1 MVRRVPRFVSPSGP
15 TLTERKSRPCVHR
28 VWLPFSKGSVPCAH
42 PDAEDRA
49 RPSTSKRP
57 GPGRTRLFWLCP
69 AQRLSPQSRP
79 GILLGKLQVAKGKP
93 GKGRGAGTRHT
104 APLRPLRKGRHVA
117 GVSKSEK
124 GAQDMVHSCVKC
136 LRCEAGSGA
145 LSSGRGTPREAVW
158 FPESKGREYFRERGR
173 GWQCEMLLKQQV
185 R

>member
-1 MVRRVPRFVSPSGP
+1 MAEKMLNSALGMRVLGAIVNGKCFVGSWMYRSSPVHFPAP
-15 TLTERKSRPCVHR
+15 TTF
-28 VWLPFSKGSVPCAH
+28 LPS
-42 PDAEDRA
+42 
-49 RPSTSKRP
+49 
-57 GPGRTRLFWLCP
+57 
-69 AQRLSPQSRP
+69 AQRWQLARQKWLRFQSR
-79 GILLGKLQVAKGKP
+79 VC
-93 GKGRGAGTRHT
+93 
-104 APLRPLRKGRHVA
+104 RK
-117 GVSKSEK
+117 EK

>member
-117 GVSKSEK
+117 GVTKSEK
-124 GAQDMVHSCVKC
+124 GAQDMISRQTPTPKVGRSAVTVLTFH
-136 LRCEAGSGA
+136 
-145 LSSGRGTPREAVW
+145 LSK
-158 FPESKGREYFRERGR
+158 F
-173 GWQCEMLLKQQV
+173 LLTIYLHFKSLQV
-185 R
+185 IRAKIVPKSHYQPFGYSL